1 MEIGKKEKVLLET
14 VMQYWKREALVDE
27 AQAEKMLNSVK
38 VKTFDSVGLSR
49 ILFWISAASLL
60 GAFLSLFSIEW
71 IAQWLYELPR
81 LVQFLGF
88 AALTLS
94 GYLAGFYVAK
104 TYPGRNDAAG
114 VLYFLSALFTMPTI
128 LLLIAVIYGD
138 PRDIFET
145 YLMTFQS
152 LILSI
157 YTIVAFITH
166 SVFVWLF
173 AITTMGNILN
183 VSNGYNN
190 GSYFIFVDKPLVVAI
205 YGLVLVGLASLFQ
218 HGLPPQLG
226 LNKLHNFCK
235 KAAPLYT
242 VTLVMGLVY
251 FFLPLLILTI
261 WGVSVKV
268 DFTERMFWVL
278 ALAIAS
284 GISMWHGLRFDNS
297 ITKGFGVTF
306 FMLNL
311 YTRYFE
317 FFWSSL
323 PKTIFFALIALFTWL
338 AGWTIQKWLY
348 QARSV

>member
-1 MEIGKKEKVLLET
+1 MEVGKKEKAFLET
-14 VMQYWKREALVDE
+14 VMQYWMREALVEE

-60 GAFLSLFSIEW
+60 GAFLSFVSIEW
-71 IAQWLYELPR
+71 IAKWLSELPR
-81 LVQFLGF
+81 LIQFLGF
-88 AALTLS
+88 AALTLA
-94 GYLAGFYVAK
+94 GYWAGFYVAK
-104 TYPGRNDAAG
+104 TYPGRNDAA
-114 VLYFLSALFTMPTI
+114 
-128 LLLIAVIYGD
+128 
-138 PRDIFET
+138 
-145 YLMTFQS
+145 
-152 LILSI
+152 
-157 YTIVAFITH
+157 IVALMTH

-173 AITTMGNILN
+173 AITTMGSLLN
-183 VSNGYNN
+183 ASTGYNN
-190 GSYFIFVDKPLVVAI
+190 GLYFVFVDKPLIVAI

-218 HGLPPQLG
+218 HGLPSQLG

-242 VTLVMGLVY
+242 VTLVMGLSY

-261 WGVSVKV
+261 TGVSMKF
-268 DFTERMFWVL
+268 DFSDRMFWVL

-306 FMLNL
+306 FMINL
-311 YTRYFE
+311 YTRTFE

-323 PKTIFFALIALFTWL
+323 PKTIFFALIALFTWF
-338 AGWTIQKWLY
+338 AGWAIQKWLY
-348 QARSV
+348 QEELAKTST